1 MMPEWFIKGG
11 PVMWPIL
18 TCSIVALAIFLERIL
33 SLRRHKIIPRDLS
46 DTVDELVS
54 QKKFSEAKTLC
65 KQNKSSFSKIVLTAL
80 KHEGKQR
87 NLIKENVEESG
98 KKESLQLGK
107 NIHALATIAHISPLL
122 GLLGTVL
129 GMLHVFSV
137 ITEKGVGNAQS
148 LAGGI
153 SQALITTVAGLIVAI
168 PTVVAYRYLNARVKT
183 FVTEI
188 EEYSLKIVDEL
199 TGAPTAGDS

>member
-18 TCSIVALAIFLERIL
+18 ACSIVALAIFLERIL
-33 SLRRHKIIPRDLS
+33 LLRRHKIIPRDLA
-46 DTVDELVS
+46 DTVDELVG
-54 QKKFSEAKTLC
+54 QKKFSEAQTLC

-80 KHEGKQR
+80 RHKGKQR
-87 NLIKENVEESG
+87 DLIKENVEESG

-188 EEYSLKIVDEL
+188 EESSLKIVDEL
-199 TGAPTAGDS
+199 IGVPPAGDS

>member
-1 MMPEWFIKGG
+1 MMPEWFVKGG

-18 TCSIVALAIFLERIL
+18 VCSVVALAIFLERIL
-33 SLRRHKIIPRDLS
+33 SLRRDKVIPKNLAL
-46 DTVDELVS
+46 TIDELIS
-54 QKKFSEAKTLC
+54 QKKFSEAEILC
-65 KQNKSSFSKIVLTAL
+65 KQNQSSFSKVVMTAIR
-80 KHEGKQR
+80 HGGKKR
-87 NLIKENVEESG
+87 ERIKENVEESG
-98 KKESLQLGK
+98 KKESLELGK

-129 GMLHVFSV
+129 GMLQVFAV

-168 PTVVAYRYLNARVKT
+168 PTVVAYRYLNVKVKT

-188 EEYSLKIVDEL
+188 EEYSLKVTDQLSGE
-199 TGAPTAGDS
+199 

>member
-1 MMPEWFIKGG
+1 MMPEWFVNGG

-18 TCSIVALAIFLERIL
+18 ACSVIALAIFLERIL
-33 SLRRHKIIPRDLS
+33 ALRRHKIIPKDLPQ
-46 DTVDELVS
+46 TIDELVS
-54 QKKFSEAKTLC
+54 QKKFSEAGVVC
-65 KQNKSSFSKIVLTAL
+65 KQSQSTFSKIVFTAI
-80 KHEGKQR
+80 KHGGKKRDQ
-87 NLIKENVEESG
+87 IKENVTESG
-98 KKESLQLGK
+98 KKETLKLGK
-107 NIHALATIAHISPLL
+107 NISALATIAHISPLL

-129 GMLHVFSV
+129 GMLQVFTV

-168 PTVVAYRYLNARVKT
+168 PTVVAYRYLNSRVKA

-188 EEYSLKIVDEL
+188 EEYSLKMIDQLSGE
-199 TGAPTAGDS
+199 

>member
-18 TCSIVALAIFLERIL
+18 ICSIVALAIFLERIL
-33 SLRRHKIIPRDLS
+33 SLRRHKVIPKDLA
-46 DTVDELVS
+46 DTVDELVG
-54 QKKFSEAKTLC
+54 QKKFSEAHTLC

-80 KHEGKQR
+80 RHEGKQR
-87 NLIKENVEESG
+87 DLIKENVEESG

-129 GMLHVFSV
+129 GMLQVFAV

-168 PTVVAYRYLNARVKT
+168 PTVVAYRYLGARVKT
-183 FVTEI
+183 FVAEI

-199 TGAPTAGDS
+199 TGNS

>member
-1 MMPEWFIKGG
+1 MLPEWFINGG

-18 TCSIVALAIFLERIL
+18 LCSVIALAIFLERIIT
-33 SLRRHKIIPRDLS
+33 LRKPKVIPKDLAQ
-46 DTVDELVS
+46 TIDELVS
-54 QKKFSEAKTLC
+54 QKKMGEAEILC
-65 KQNKSSFSKIVLTAL
+65 KQNQSAFSKIVLTAI
-80 KHEGKQR
+80 KHNGKKRDQ
-87 NLIKENVEESG
+87 IKENVKESG
-98 KKESLQLGK
+98 KKESLELAK
-107 NIHALATIAHISPLL
+107 NINALATIAHISPLL

-129 GMLHVFSV
+129 GMLQVFSV

-168 PTVVAYRYLNARVKT
+168 PTVVAYRYLNAKVKA

-188 EEYSLKIVDEL
+188 EEYSLKMIDQL
-199 TGAPTAGDS
+199 SGD